1 MKSVV
6 RLYRTVLLTWLK
18 YDNISVLCSQA
29 VHPAVRRDNRTSVEK
44 KGEWDGNADGIENK
58 KTRVQNTRSMGINVK
73 ENSNE
78 ERTIQRH

>member
-1 MKSVV
+1 
-6 RLYRTVLLTWLK
+6 
-18 YDNISVLCSQA
+18 
-29 VHPAVRRDNRTSVEK
+29 VEK